1 MPQFI
6 ETDPDVII
14 KRYRERA
21 DQYRR
26 LADRNAERDACL
38 RLAAIYD
45 SLAEGM
51 VTIRR
56 AAKRRS
62 EPPATRSQA
71 EPHYP
76 PPRSLAGPARLG

>member
-14 KRYRERA
+14 ERYRERA

-26 LADRNAERDACL
+26 LADGNAERDACL

-56 AAKRRS
+56 AREAPIR
-62 EPPATRSQA
+62 A
-71 EPHYP
+71 
-76 PPRSLAGPARLG
+76 ARDEISG